1 MAKYVSGGIYFRS
14 ENQTEKIPEVTR
26 HFSFKHGY
34 PRCFD
39 GFRTLS
45 NTERIRTFISNG
57 IKVSIH
63 ELLSKFKI
71 LRILSLSHCSDLQEL
86 PDSVGNL
93 EHLRSLDLSST
104 RIKRLT
110 EKICSLS
117 HLQILK
123 LNYCRDLDELPSN
136 LYLLTNL
143 FRLELIETKVKKVPP
158 HLGKLKNLKV
168 VMNFFNVGHGREFGV
183 QQLGELNLEG
193 SLSIGDLKNISNSL
207 DALEVDL
214 KNKTHLV
221 ALTLEWGWNRNSIDS
236 KKEEDVIEN
245 LQPSKNLKKL
255 SIIGYGGKRFPN
267 WLHENSLSNIAS
279 LMLDGCE
286 SCQCLPPLGLL
297 PFLKVLKISRL
308 ME

>member
-1 MAKYVSGGIYFRS
+1 
-14 ENQTEKIPEVTR
+14 
-26 HFSFKHGY
+26 
-34 PRCFD
+34 
-39 GFRTLS
+39 
-45 NTERIRTFISNG
+45 
-57 IKVSIH
+57 
-63 ELLSKFKI
+63 
-71 LRILSLSHCSDLQEL
+71 
-86 PDSVGNL
+86 
-93 EHLRSLDLSST
+93 
-104 RIKRLT
+104 
-110 EKICSLS
+110 
-117 HLQILK
+117 
-123 LNYCRDLDELPSN
+123 
-136 LYLLTNL
+136 
-143 FRLELIETKVKKVPP
+143 VKKVPP